1 MIQCD
6 KIIGS
11 ISIGIIIVDSDL
23 NVHYV
28 NKWVAVHGNFD
39 ATLAV
44 GQNICSLF
52 DLTDERLKALKRHV
66 KAALTLGGPSFFTAD
81 SNYYLFPMKNS
92 MTTKSVFEYMQQ
104 DVTVMP
110 YDQEKKRVTI
120 LIYDQTS
127 LMEEKMRC
135 KKESDELAKAIKLA
149 NATIKKLQTAKDKLV
164 KQQEMIYKQAHYD
177 HLTSLANRTLLN
189 QRLQLLIESSLESGK
204 KFGLLF
210 LDLDNFKTIND
221 TMGHDVGDMI
231 LVHVAK
237 TLLLSTRKSDTVA
250 RFGGDE
256 FIILVDDVNAI
267 SNLETMADKLI
278 QAIEQP
284 MRIKNLNLSVTTSIG
299 ISIFPENGLDFNQLV
314 KNADLALYAAKS
326 AGRNTFRT
334 CHSS

>member
-1 MIQCD
+1 
-6 KIIGS
+6 
-11 ISIGIIIVDSDL
+11 
-23 NVHYV
+23 
-28 NKWVAVHGNFD
+28 
-39 ATLAV
+39 
-44 GQNICSLF
+44 
-52 DLTDERLKALKRHV
+52 
-66 KAALTLGGPSFFTAD
+66 
-81 SNYYLFPMKNS
+81 
-92 MTTKSVFEYMQQ
+92 
-104 DVTVMP
+104 
-110 YDQEKKRVTI
+110 
-120 LIYDQTS
+120 
-127 LMEEKMRC
+127 
-135 KKESDELAKAIKLA
+135 
-149 NATIKKLQTAKDKLV
+149 LQTAKDKLV
-164 KQQEMIYKQAHYD
+164 KQQDMIYKQAHYD